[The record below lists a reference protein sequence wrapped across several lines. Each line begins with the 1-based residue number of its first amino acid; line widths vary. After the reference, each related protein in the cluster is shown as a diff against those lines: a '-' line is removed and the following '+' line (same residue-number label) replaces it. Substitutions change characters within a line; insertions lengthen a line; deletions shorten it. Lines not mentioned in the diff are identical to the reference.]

1 MSSFIKNKEKVLIE
15 LMGAQHSSEE
25 KNKAYDRKIFKFKWF
40 WKLKK
45 KDCLIYE
52 NNNFKNTDK
61 KIKKTQRK

>member
-1 MSSFIKNKEKVLIE
+1 MKLRIKKKRKEKYLNLNNDFE
-15 LMGAQHSSEE
+15 NS
-25 KNKAYDRKIFKFKWF
+25 
-40 WKLKK
+40 KK

>member
-1 MSSFIKNKEKVLIE
+1 MAKKHNAYKN
-15 LMGAQHSSEE
+15 S
-25 KNKAYDRKIFKFKWF
+25 
-40 WKLKK
+40 K